1 MSKIKVRE
9 TKLRTAV
16 KTILLRIIV
25 FTIITLFVIFF
36 MDGSVRDGIEIGV
49 LDIIIELITYFVYER
64 IWMKISWGIII
75 KQPND
80 PNKTYNVIDVPQ
92 PIQEENPNIIQE
104 EPQEQPEPIEVVI
117 R

>member
-1 MSKIKVRE
+1 MSRIKVKE

-16 KTILLRIIV
+16 KTVLLRIIV

-49 LDIIIELITYFVYER
+49 LDIVIELITYFIYER
-64 IWMKISWGIII
+64 LWMKVSWGLIV
-75 KQPND
+75 KEPND
-80 PNKTYNVIDVPQ
+80 PNKTYNVINIPES
-92 PIQEENPNIIQE
+92 IKEENPSIIQE
-104 EPQEQPEPIEVVI
+104 EPQPIQLEV